1 MKPSVHAGITL
12 LVITLLFLAFNLVWV
27 KKLPNI
33 RLDLSEDKVH
43 TLSES
48 TQTILTTLESPVD
61 LYFFNSGKHFQS
73 STFGQAYG
81 KRVEALL
88 KEYEKTAKGRIMPH
102 LIDPAPFSEQ
112 AYKAGLFGLDG
123 KQGFLGLIGTSANR
137 NAQKIELFS
146 PDRES
151 LLEYEISHLI
161 SRLGSPEQ
169 AVIGLL
175 SGLPMDSERD
185 ANNQVITPPWQLLQE
200 IRRHFNLMT
209 LGTDIEYIPEHVK
222 ALMLVHPRQLSEQTL
237 YAIDQFVLGGGKL
250 MLFVDPLSE
259 LGSSVKTSEQSSHLT
274 DLLTAWGVQMPVDKV
289 LADSLYATAV
299 ILTQGQP
306 PIRHPAALT
315 LPRQAMAHN
324 DVSAWQLSSVN
335 VLSSGALLPLKDSRT
350 TFTPLLQSSGQAAL
364 LDASRFDASSA
375 FDTLIS
381 EAAAEGQRH
390 VIAARIQG
398 PAHSAFPDG
407 IEGKQQGLK
416 KASQIHV
423 VVVADT
429 DLLTDRIGGYTQ
441 DSNGQ
446 RDSRSSNARFV
457 LNTLDNLSGP
467 DALMN
472 IRPQASV
479 RRPLAVLEKLRNE
492 AKKDY
497 REKAAVLEQRLDQ
510 AENEWRSLYRQPL
523 SFGTQPVI
531 STPLLQALNK
541 ERLRLPMELH
551 ALEVQAYAKV
561 HALERNVKL
570 LNIVTLPLVLSVI
583 ALGVFLSRRRHQY
596 PILDEGQETRI
607 NAA

>member
-48 TQTILTTLESPVD
+48 TQTILTTLESQVD

-88 KEYEKTAKGRIMPH
+88 KEYEKTAKGRITLH

-209 LGTDIEYIPEHVK
+209 LGTDIEHIPEHVK

-274 DLLTAWGVQMPVDKV
+274 GLLTAWGVQMPVDKV

-381 EAAAEGQRH
+381 EAAADGQRY

-398 PAHSAFPDG
+398 PVHSAFPDG

-497 REKAAVLEQRLDQ
+497 KEKAAVLEQRLDQ

-583 ALGVFLSRRRHQY
+583 ALGVFLSRRRHQ
-596 PILDEGQETRI
+596 
-607 NAA
+607 